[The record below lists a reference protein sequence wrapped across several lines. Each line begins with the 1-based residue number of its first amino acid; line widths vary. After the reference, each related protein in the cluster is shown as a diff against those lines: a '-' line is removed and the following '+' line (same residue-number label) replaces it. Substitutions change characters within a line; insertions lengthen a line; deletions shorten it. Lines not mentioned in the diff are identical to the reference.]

1 MLTIVASDRITFR
14 FPIDKQFRADWDD
27 FLRRARDADSTPSQ
41 TLQQLVIEYL
51 NQQEDEDEADDEE
64 TDRQT
69 PPESEKRKPARKVR
83 KVHRKPPKPVSES
96 ELPVSEPELEEGA
109 LAQIIRRVRSAST
122 SGGDVQQA
130 LKDAAQSALSLF
142 SDLTGQ
148 LIYRALNLAH

>member
-1 MLTIVASDRITFR
+1 MGLVVVAALDALGRSDQLQIVA
-14 FPIDKQFRADWDD
+14 
-27 FLRRARDADSTPSQ
+27 DA
-41 TLQQLVIEYL
+41 
-51 NQQEDEDEADDEE
+51 
-64 TDRQT
+64 
-69 PPESEKRKPARKVR
+69 
-83 KVHRKPPKPVSES
+83 
-96 ELPVSEPELEEGA
+96 EEGA

>member
-1 MLTIVASDRITFR
+1 MDGEIGAERMDLFVIAALDALGRSDQIRIA
-14 FPIDKQFRADWDD
+14 ADGE
-27 FLRRARDADSTPSQ
+27 Q
-41 TLQQLVIEYL
+41 V
-51 NQQEDEDEADDEE
+51 
-64 TDRQT
+64 
-69 PPESEKRKPARKVR
+69 
-83 KVHRKPPKPVSES
+83 
-96 ELPVSEPELEEGA
+96 A